1 MKTTSLNKVIVPA
14 LLVFLLSFVSASAAE
29 RGVVR
34 TQGRVDELQLKKNTM
49 VVNESKFVWDSNTLF
64 YDEKGSPLLDKNG
77 SPAKAEALKNKNW
90 VYIVGVRQKDKPTL
104 IQKLYVLPKH
114 IDKSERHLYRF
125 MQ

>member
-1 MKTTSLNKVIVPA
+1 MVPA

-34 TQGRVDELQLKKNTM
+34 TQGRVEGVQLKKNTL
-49 VVNESKFVWDSNTLF
+49 VVNESEFVWDSKTLF
-64 YDEKGSPLLDKNG
+64 YDEKGSPLVDKNG
-77 SPAKAEALKNKNW
+77 SPAKAEALKSKNW

-104 IQKLYVLPKH
+104 IQKLYLLPKH
-114 IDKSERHLYRF
+114 IDKSERHLYPF